1 MMSDKIKI
9 LVGED
14 SSIIIN
20 LTKSVLAF
28 ENYSMKA
35 ARNGKQVLEMLA
47 AEDFHLILMDIT
59 MPQMDGIQCTKEIRK
74 LADPTKN
81 RIPIIAIT
89 GNAANHT
96 PEDFRQRSPSRGHIR
111 KHKMVFPISV
121 CRHSQRRKLPDT

>member
-1 MMSDKIKI
+1 MHNQIKI

-14 SSIIIN
+14 SSIIIK

-47 AEDFHLILMDIT
+47 AEDFDLVLMDIT

-74 LADPTKN
+74 LADPKKN
-81 RIPIIAIT
+81 KIPIIAIT

-96 PEDFRQRSPSRGHIR
+96 PEDFRKFGFDDFIQKPLNYDLVLATVKKILS
-111 KHKMVFPISV
+111 
-121 CRHSQRRKLPDT
+121 

>member
-28 ENYSMKA
+28 ENYSIKA
-35 ARNGKQVLEMLA
+35 ARNGKQVLEMLVN
-47 AEDFHLILMDIT
+47 EDFDLILMDIT

-81 RIPIIAIT
+81 KIPIIAIT
-89 GNAANHT
+89 GHAANHT
-96 PEDFRQRSPSRGHIR
+96 PEDFRKFGFDDFIQKPLNYDLVLATVKKILS
-111 KHKMVFPISV
+111 
-121 CRHSQRRKLPDT
+121 